1 MADLSCA
8 QQPRG
13 ETTIELVLMTAP
25 IAVAAAL
32 LRGGSLRQLAELELA
47 HTWLVF
53 VGLVIQIA
61 GVTVLSSAGAS
72 FGWILVIGTTVPL
85 IAFFLVN
92 QVIPGARWVALG
104 FVLNLVVIAAN
115 GAMPVSRQA
124 AEAAGVPITP
134 EIQGPRHEILDE
146 NTILPWLGDVI
157 PLPPLNRVVSIGDL
171 WLALAIAYL
180 LYRATQRPAR
190 HSIRRA
196 SGSEP
201 EAEL

>member
-1 MADLSCA
+1 
-8 QQPRG
+8 
-13 ETTIELVLMTAP
+13 MTAP

-32 LRGGSLRQLAELELA
+32 LRGGSLRQLAQLDLA

-61 GVTVLSSAGAS
+61 GVTLLSSAGARL
-72 FGWILVIGTTVPL
+72 GWILVIATTVPL

-92 QVIPGARWVALG
+92 RAIPGARWVAVG

-115 GAMPVSRQA
+115 GAMPVSPKA
-124 AEAAGVPITP
+124 AEAAGVPITR
-134 EIQGPRHEILDE
+134 EIQGPRHEVLDG
-146 NTILPWLGDVI
+146 NTLLPWLGDVI
-157 PLPPLNRVVSIGDL
+157 PLPPLSRVVSIGDL

-180 LYRATQRPAR
+180 LYRATQPPPR
-190 HSIRRA
+190 HSIRTA

-201 EAEL
+201 EAGL